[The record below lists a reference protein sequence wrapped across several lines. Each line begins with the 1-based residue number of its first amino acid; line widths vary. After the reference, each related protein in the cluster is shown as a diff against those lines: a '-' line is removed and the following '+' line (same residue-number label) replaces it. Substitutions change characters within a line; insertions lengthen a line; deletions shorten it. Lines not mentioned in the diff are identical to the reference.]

1 MSADLASAAA
11 IDIHGHCVPQ
21 SFLDEAVRT
30 QPFGVQA
37 ELTDGKYLVT
47 FPGCKPLRPVAGIML
62 DTTDRSGWLAGQQV
76 AHQVVAP
83 WLDIHGQD
91 LPAADGARWV
101 TLLNDAL
108 AGSLGGAEPAGH
120 AGRAAGDGRPLSAH
134 ATLHLADPDSA
145 AAELVR
151 AVREL
156 GMRSAMIPASLP
168 EGRLADRRF
177 DALWAAAVELGVPI
191 VLHPATKAPVN
202 ELMARYPALNGLF
215 GRQIDTTLTA
225 AELIVAGVF
234 DRHPALRLV
243 LVHGGG
249 FLPYQAARFDRDART
264 DGEPRRIPS
273 EVVRSLYYDTVL
285 LSAAAVRFLLDCAG
299 PGQVMVGSDFG
310 AAPRERS
317 GAAVTAAVREAS
329 ADAATAG
336 AVLAGNARRLFR
348 LS

>member
-1 MSADLASAAA
+1 VSADLASTAA

-21 SFLDEAVRT
+21 SFLDEVVRT

-47 FPGCKPLRPVAGIML
+47 FPGRKPLRPVTGVML
-62 DTTDRSGWLAGQQV
+62 DTTDRSGWLASQRV

-83 WLDIHGQD
+83 WLDVHGQD

-101 TLLNDAL
+101 ALLNDAL
-108 AGSLGGAEPAGH
+108 AGSLGGAEPAGRASQD
-120 AGRAAGDGRPLSAH
+120 AGEGPPLSAH
-134 ATLHLADPDSA
+134 ATLHLADPDAA
-145 AAELVR
+145 AAELAR

-202 ELMARYPALNGLF
+202 ELMARYPTLNGLF

-234 DRHPALRLV
+234 DRHPALQLV

-249 FLPYQAARFDRDART
+249 FLPYQVARFDRDASTGGESRRT
-264 DGEPRRIPS
+264 PS

-299 PGQVMVGSDFG
+299 PSQVMVGSDFG

-317 GAAVTAAVREAS
+317 GAALTAAVLEAS
-329 ADAATAG
+329 ADAASAA